1 MKGFDE
7 TEKGSASIWM
17 YLRDWTFSVEV
28 KLK

>member
-17 YLRDWTFSVEV
+17 YLYDRAFLAEV

>member
-17 YLRDWTFSVEV
+17 YLRDRAFLAEV

>member
-7 TEKGSASIWM
+7 TEKGFASIWM
-17 YLRDWTFSVEV
+17 YLRDGAFSAEV

>member
-7 TEKGSASIWM
+7 IEKGSASIWM
-17 YLRDWTFSVEV
+17 YLRDRALSIEV

>member
-7 TEKGSASIWM
+7 TEKGFASIWM
-17 YLRDWTFSVEV
+17 YLRDQAFSAKV

>member
-7 TEKGSASIWM
+7 TEKGFASIWM
-17 YLRDWTFSVEV
+17 YLCDRAFSAEV

>member
-7 TEKGSASIWM
+7 TEKGSVSIWM
-17 YLRDWTFSVEV
+17 YLRDRAFLAEV